1 MIDTQLQLG
10 TQQKKTFIFTFLS
23 FSIIFLLLGLIVFQL
38 AKSSL
43 YESTDTDL
51 TRISENNNFLKEQ
64 IDHLQSPIEKEP
76 PLSKELKGPKPN
88 SFQQQ
93 IIIWNKSGQIVNEE
107 QLGSRVNDFI
117 NLAPETTNYGKIT
130 SLQLT
135 DQNDRLLQFRSIT
148 VKSPNY
154 AVDGYTIQLMVNTD
168 PIVSTMDQFKNILI
182 ICMLVFFAL
191 SVLLSYFLSKKFTEP
206 IIASWKKQQQFVEN
220 ASHELRTPLTII
232 QAKLENLFTKPNRT
246 ILDESESIAL
256 SLTEVQRLSQ
266 LTTDLLLLARSD
278 SNELVLKKEAVYF
291 DEFVEKAISPYKEL
305 AEAEGKQFTL
315 TINGHQRVLLDPEKV
330 QQLLIILLDNALKY
344 TQSGE
349 QIAVTAKLENKEW
362 QLIVADTGKGIPDK
376 EKKRIFERFYRE
388 DESRNRQTGGYGIGL
403 SIAQW
408 IVRAHSGRILVKDYL
423 PKGVSFEIHF
433 PEK

>member
-1 MIDTQLQLG
+1 MIESQLDK
-10 TQQKKTFIFTFLS
+10 QQKKTFLFTFLS

-43 YESTDTDL
+43 YESTDNDL
-51 TRISENNNFLKEQ
+51 TRLSENSEFLNEQ
-64 IDHLQSPIEKEP
+64 ISHLQMATDKKQPIP
-76 PLSKELKGPKPN
+76 RELGGPKPN
-88 SFQQQ
+88 NFQQQ
-93 IIIWNKSGQIVNEE
+93 IIIWDKSGKIMNEG
-107 QLGSRVNDFI
+107 QLGSRVNDFT
-117 NLAPETTNYGKIT
+117 NLKAETTNFNKIA
-130 SLQLT
+130 SLQLS
-135 DQNDRLLQFRSIT
+135 DQNNRLLQFRSLTI
-148 VKSPNY
+148 KSPNY
-154 AVDGYTIQLMVNTD
+154 ETDGYTIQLLVNTD
-168 PIVSTMDQFKNILI
+168 PIVSTMAQFKNILI
-182 ICMLVFFAL
+182 ICMVVFFAL

-232 QAKLENLFTKPNRT
+232 QAKLENLFTKPERT

-291 DEFVEKAISPYKEL
+291 DELVTQTVTPYKEL
-305 AEAEGKQFTL
+305 AEAEGKSF
-315 TINGHQRVLLDPEKV
+315 TINVSGHKRVLVDPEKIR
-330 QQLLIILLDNALKY
+330 QLLIILLDNALKY
-344 TQSGE
+344 TEVGE
-349 QIAVTAKLENKEW
+349 QIDVSAKLLTKEW
-362 QLIVADTGKGIPDK
+362 QLIVADTGKGIPDS
-376 EKKRIFERFYRE
+376 EKKRVFERFYRE

-408 IVRAHSGRILVKDYL
+408 IVRAHKGKITVKDYE
-423 PKGVSFEIHF
+423 PKGVCFEIQL